1 MQTQVIST
9 TERDAID
16 KACQVLKGGGLV
28 AFPTDTVYGLGADA
42 FLPSAVEKIYEV
54 KGRRLTKAIPLLI
67 GNAESLHIVAE
78 HIPDVA
84 WALADRFWPG
94 ALTLVLYRKPE
105 VPLLVTGGGATVAV
119 RVPDHSFA
127 LELIHAAG
135 GVVAATSANLSGH
148 PDPTTASEVMGYLES
163 RIELIVDGG
172 RCPGGIPSTVID
184 LTKTPPEV
192 VRLGPMP
199 RQALQGVLAKLQ

>member
-9 TERDAID
+9 TVPDAID
-16 KACQVLKGGGLV
+16 KACEVLRGGGLV

-42 FLPSAVEKIYEV
+42 FLPRAVETVYKV
-54 KGRRLTKAIPLLI
+54 KGRALDKAIPLLI
-67 GNAESLHIVAE
+67 GNAENLPMVAQ

-105 VPLLVTGGGATVAV
+105 VPDIVTGGGATVAV

-127 LELIHAAG
+127 LGLIRAAG
-135 GVVAATSANLSGH
+135 GVLAATSANLSGH
-148 PDPTTASEVMGYLES
+148 PDPTTADEVKHYLRD
-163 RIELIVDGG
+163 RIQLVVDGG

-184 LTKTPPEV
+184 LTKTPPKV
-192 VRLGPMP
+192 VRPGAIS
-199 RQALQGVLAKLQ
+199 REALQGVLAKLQ